1 MANIEKFCEL
11 LRKGNPTMT
20 FEIESDSPYSGVKWI
35 VYRKGDIN
43 SVNLP
48 KGATLIDCRTVKY
61 NGFTFHMI
69 PMTEKVIGQAILIEM
84 NYLFISI
91 FCIIYFFDTF
101 IYI

>member
-1 MANIEKFCEL
+1 MSDIEKFCEL

-61 NGFTFHMI
+61 NEFTFHLI
-69 PMTEKVIGQAILIEM
+69 PYDRKGDRLSDFNRDE
-84 NYLFISI
+84 LFIHLYFLHNI
-91 FCIIYFFDTF
+91 FF
-101 IYI
+101 

>member
-1 MANIEKFCEL
+1 MSDIEKFCEL

-20 FEIESDSPYSGVKWI
+20 FDIESDSPYSGVKWI

-61 NGFTFHMI
+61 NGFAFHLI
-69 PMTEKVIGQAILIEM
+69 PMTERVIG
-84 NYLFISI
+84 
-91 FCIIYFFDTF
+91 
-101 IYI
+101 